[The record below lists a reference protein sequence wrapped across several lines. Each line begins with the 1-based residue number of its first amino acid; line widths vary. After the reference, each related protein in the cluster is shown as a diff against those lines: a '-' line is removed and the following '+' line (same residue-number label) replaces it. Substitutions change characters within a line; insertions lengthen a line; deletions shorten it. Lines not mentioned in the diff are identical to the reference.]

1 METKTYQ
8 APQVEII
15 AVSVEQGFAAS
26 FNGNVNDWG
35 TQDEVKIEF

>member
-1 METKTYQ
+1 METKAYQ

-15 AVSVEQGFAAS
+15 AVNVEQGFTTS

-35 TQDEVKIEF
+35 TQDEVEIEF

>member
-15 AVSVEQGFAAS
+15 AVSMEQGFTAS

-35 TQDEVKIEF
+35 TQDEVKIEL